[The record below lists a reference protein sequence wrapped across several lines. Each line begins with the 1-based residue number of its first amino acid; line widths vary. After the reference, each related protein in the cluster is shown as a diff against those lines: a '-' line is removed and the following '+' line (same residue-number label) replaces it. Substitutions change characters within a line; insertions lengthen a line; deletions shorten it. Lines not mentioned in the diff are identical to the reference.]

1 MTVELS
7 EVRAALAARL
17 DERGYAHSV
26 AVAETAARLA
36 DEYGVDTDD
45 AYLAGLVHDWARDD
59 GPEALLAEAAR
70 FGIEP
75 TAADDA
81 VPYLLHARTGAAAL
95 KERFPGLPGRIIT
108 AVERHTFGAP
118 GMSDLDR
125 VVYLSDALEPGRDT
139 PLANE
144 LRHVVGRVSLAE
156 LYERAYAASLEHL
169 VRGRRFIHP
178 ATVEAWNAIIAE
190 RP

>member
-1 MTVELS
+1 MTVQLS
-7 EVRAALAARL
+7 EVREALADRL
-17 DERGYAHSV
+17 GERGYAHSV
-26 AVAETAARLA
+26 AVAQTAARLA
-36 DEYGVDTDD
+36 DEYGVDTQD

-59 GPEALLAEAAR
+59 GPELLRSEAER
-70 FGIEP
+70 FGIEITP
-75 TAADDA
+75 ADEA

-95 KERFPGLPGRIIT
+95 AERFPGIPERILT

-125 VVYLSDALEPGRDT
+125 VVYLADALEPGRDT
-139 PLANE
+139 PLADE
-144 LRHVVGRVSLAE
+144 LRHEVGRVSLAE

-178 ATVEAWNAIIAE
+178 ATVEAWNAIVAE
-190 RP
+190 RS